1 MRVVF
6 LCPHS
11 RISGG
16 VKVIFKLAQGLRKK
30 NIETFVSLKK
40 FNDRSLSW
48 LAGDIPEDMI
58 LEDKDPSYQSL
69 PECDIVVNNGDGDP
83 YIPLHPRTKHV
94 LLLQNF
100 GVHEVVTEHNNL
112 LYPYDAVIAVSN
124 WLVRLSKQCGHR
136 NVFLMH
142 PGIDNTF
149 GPVLVPKPKIPI
161 VGSLHHS
168 LPAKNNPLFEA
179 TMQSLIL
186 KNRTIVRPLL
196 LSAKHMVPIQ
206 AFVQDNIFHTVIIDP
221 PQSLLPSIY
230 SSCTIWMSP
239 AYREGFGLTTLE
251 AMACGVPV
259 ITLKNFGLDD
269 YLIGNENCMLVKDK
283 HEASAAIIELLGNQN
298 LATQI
303 AKKGRELANKFTWE
317 NTVKQFY
324 NAIQE
329 ISKK

>member
-16 VKVIFKLAQGLRKK
+16 VKVIFKLALGLRKK
-30 NIETFVSLKK
+30 GIETFISLQKVG
-40 FNDRSLSW
+40 DRSVSW
-48 LAGDIPEDMI
+48 LEEPIPEDM
-58 LEDKDPSYQSL
+58 LVENKDPTYQTL

-83 YIPLHPRTKHV
+83 YLPLLPKTKQV

-100 GVHEVVTEHNNL
+100 GVHEAVTERNNI

-124 WLVRLSKQCGHR
+124 WLLRVAKQCGHHKL
-136 NVFLMH
+136 FLVT
-142 PGIDNTF
+142 PGIDSSF
-149 GPVLVPKPKIPI
+149 IPCKVPKSKIPV
-161 VGSLHHS
+161 VGALHHS
-168 LPAKNNPLFEA
+168 LPAKNNSLFEA
-179 TMQSLIL
+179 TIQSLVL
-186 KNRTIVRPLL
+186 KNKVIVRPLL
-196 LSAKHMVPIQ
+196 LSSKHVPAIQ
-206 AFVQDNIFHTVIIDP
+206 TFAQDNIMYSMVLDP
-221 PQSLLPSIY
+221 PQSILPFMY
-230 SSCTIWMSP
+230 SSCTVWMSP

-259 ITLKNFGLDD
+259 VTLRNLGLDEYITD
-269 YLIGNENCMLVKDK
+269 KENCMLVKDK

-298 LATQI
+298 LAAQI

-324 NAIQE
+324 TVLQE
-329 ISKK
+329 IIK